1 MTKLTH
7 ILTILACTFVLSMT
21 LGCGKDASEATVS
34 SVCESIEEAYASM
47 DDKFE
52 MDKCRKHTNL
62 VKGKVGKKGFVT
74 FAECIYEAGTK
85 SEVGACGQ
93 KALADAKEAGLG
105 GNIVETAKS
114 LQEKACACT
123 DKECAQGVVDETKD
137 LKGKFDGASDEEKK
151 EAGLLIMKM
160 VECVSKH
167 GVNLK

>member
-1 MTKLTH
+1 MTKFTQF
-7 ILTILACTFVLSMT
+7 LTILTCTFALSMT

-34 SVCESIEEAYASM
+34 SVCESIEKAYASM

-74 FAECIYEAGTK
+74 FAECIYAAGTK

-105 GNIVETAKS
+105 GNASSCDQLAELTCQETGEDSQECKNARTRASEAKAS
-114 LQEKACACT
+114 EKEGCDRALELVLCL
-123 DKECAQGVVDETKD
+123 ETKGNWVD
-137 LKGKFDGASDEEKK
+137 GK
-151 EAGLLIMKM
+151 
-160 VECVSKH
+160 CVRD
-167 GVNLK
+167 